1 MPIENLLIV
10 SVLPEDDPTAQAA
23 IQTLKNAAKIQVI
36 HAFEQSFRPCV
47 GCNAC
52 WLVTPG
58 VCAIKDGY
66 TELLKA
72 YLQSDAV
79 LFLSDTALNF
89 VDYRMKNLIDRL
101 LPLVTMYIRIADGQC
116 RHVPRYDKKVR
127 FGLLY
132 KGAADHDY
140 LNRWM
145 GRVMLNFD
153 GESLGAYP
161 IENAERRWQRAFSHH
176 QRCGKT
182 AGEKQYC

>member
-1 MPIENLLIV
+1 MSEKSLLIV
-10 SVLPEDDPTAQAA
+10 SVLPEDDPTAQTTIQA
-23 IQTLKNAAKIQVI
+23 IKRNFTDIKVI
-36 HAFEQSFRPCV
+36 HAYEQSFRPCV

-66 TELLKA
+66 EILLKA
-72 YLQSDAV
+72 YLQYDTV

-101 LPLVTMYIRIADGQC
+101 LPLVTMYIRITDGQC
-116 RHVPRYDKKVR
+116 RHVPRYDKKFR

-132 KGAADHDY
+132 TGSADRAY

-145 GRVMLNFD
+145 ERVMLNFD

-161 IENAERRWQRAFSHH
+161 MENAQEVLS
-176 QRCGKT
+176 CI
-182 AGEKQYC
+182 